1 MPNAIKSNHVFWI
14 FALIALVWFSNLEY
28 RKLVRPDEG
37 RYAEIARE
45 MVATGNWVTPRL
57 DGLKYFEKPALQY

>member
-1 MPNAIKSNHVFWI
+1 MNARTLTVILLG
-14 FALIALVWFSNLEY
+14 ALAVAWFGTLGE

-45 MVATGNWVTPRL
+45 MVVTGDWTTPRL
-57 DGLKYFEKPALQY
+57 NGYKYF